1 MRVDETILTHNLQ
14 IQDYVLTAVIT
25 VITFGKSAMVE
36 LTIYTIDTQKAGHIR
51 YHRQNIGIL
60 TSDPES
66 T

>member
-1 MRVDETILTHNLQ
+1 M
-14 IQDYVLTAVIT
+14 IT
-25 VITFGKSAMVE
+25 VMMVGKFVIAE
-36 LTIYTIDTQKAGHIR
+36 LIICTIDTQKVGYLR